1 MVNKSVI
8 VSNFERGTDGAS
20 LEVIRLQDADYQ
32 LPAQQPAQQ
41 HCSVLNTQPLEHSS
55 FELK

>member
-1 MVNKSVI
+1 MSSSSLLSTWIHSAQMVNKSVI

-32 LPAQQPAQQ
+32 LPAQQ
-41 HCSVLNTQPLEHSS
+41 HCNAVY
-55 FELK
+55 